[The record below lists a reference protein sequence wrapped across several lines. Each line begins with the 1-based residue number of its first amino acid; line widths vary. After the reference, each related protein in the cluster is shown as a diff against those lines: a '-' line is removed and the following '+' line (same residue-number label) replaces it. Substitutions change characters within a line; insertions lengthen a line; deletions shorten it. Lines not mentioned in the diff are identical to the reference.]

1 MSPPSP
7 LRRRSLFV
15 LLSLAMV
22 MPFVL
27 AASQAAEAA
36 KAGTKTAAE
45 DDSIFKYLTVFTEVL
60 GLVRNSYVEPTDA
73 ERLMSSALDG
83 TVDALDPFAAFV
95 PAADGER
102 FAAAAK
108 IGSSRSGLRL
118 ARERGVVFVAG
129 VDEGSPAEKAGVAA
143 GDILAKLDGAS
154 SRELPLWQI
163 EARFAAAEGT
173 RVEAEWIRRGEPRQ
187 AAVVLAPYPP
197 APARLTE
204 SREVPVLR
212 LPRLEAAAVPQV
224 RSLVAPLAT
233 RQPARLVVDLRGVGG
248 GEAGAAYEIAGL
260 FVDGE
265 LGRLT
270 ARDRTLETFSDRQ
283 PDLFAGQLVVLVD
296 RSTAGPAEILA
307 VALQQRAGA
316 RLVGERSFGHAAR
329 EEIVTLSDG
338 SRLRLATAFYT
349 APDGKALT
357 GGLAPDLAV
366 DESTRR
372 FGEKDEPLG
381 ELILRKGVGLLLG
394 EESLPEKKAA

>member
-1 MSPPSP
+1 MNLPSP

-15 LLSLAMV
+15 LLSLAVV

-36 KAGTKTAAE
+36 KPGAKTEVE

-60 GLVRNSYVEPTDA
+60 GLVRNAYVEPT
-73 ERLMSSALDG
+73 EPELLMTSALEG

-95 PAADGER
+95 PAPGAER
-102 FAAAAK
+102 FALVSQVGA
-108 IGSSRSGLRL
+108 SRCGLHL
-118 ARERGVVFVAG
+118 ARERGVVFVAS
-129 VDEGSPAEKAGVAA
+129 VDEGSPAAQAGVAA

-154 SRELPLWQI
+154 SRELPLWEI

-173 RVEAEWIRRGEPRQ
+173 RVECEWIRRGETRK
-187 AAVVLAPYPP
+187 AALSLAAYPP
-197 APARLTE
+197 AAARLSE
-204 SREVPVLR
+204 SRGVPVLR
-212 LPRLEAAAVPQV
+212 LPRLDAATAGQV
-224 RSLVAPLAT
+224 RALLAPLAG
-233 RQPARLVVDLRGVGG
+233 REPARLLIDLRGAS
-248 GEAGAAYEIAGL
+248 AGDARSAYELAGL
-260 FVDGE
+260 FADGA
-265 LGRLT
+265 LGLLK
-270 ARDRTLETFSDRQ
+270 ARDKTVETFSDSQ
-283 PDLFAGQLVVLVD
+283 PNLYTGELAVLVD
-296 RSTAGPAEILA
+296 RSTVGPAELLA

-316 RLVGERSFGHAAR
+316 RLVGERSFGYTGR
-329 EEIVTLSDG
+329 QEIVALSDG

-349 APDGKALT
+349 APDGKPVT
-357 GGLAPDLAV
+357 GGLTPDLAV